1 MGWFANPHD
10 NPDKNSPDNEANRSP
25 KYWDK
30 RENKTRDTKNK
41 PKAGDQHR
49 NMDTKNPE
57 NPPWWGKPDRKKK

>member
-10 NPDKNSPDNEANRSP
+10 NPDQDDPSQEENRS

-30 RENKTRDTKNK
+30 PKSKNRAK
-41 PKAGDQHR
+41 IHDQHR

-57 NPPWWGKPDRKKK
+57 NPPYFGKPDRRRRKP